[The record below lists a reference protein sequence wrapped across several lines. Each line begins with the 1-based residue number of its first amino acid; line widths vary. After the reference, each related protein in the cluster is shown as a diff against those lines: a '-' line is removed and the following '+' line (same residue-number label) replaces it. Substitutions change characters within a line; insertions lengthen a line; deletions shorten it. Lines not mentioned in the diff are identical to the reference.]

1 MTSINLVIFK
11 DTFFVTWMGWLAT
24 FLGFWLP
31 VYMAGLFGAGN
42 LTDAFFLALV
52 MINMVAGIV
61 INPINSVVV
70 PVFVDYRIK
79 EPGEA
84 GRIFGSSTLLLGL
97 ISLAAILVIVVL
109 VYARPFPQLLG
120 AQKEAVGLV
129 MNMTMKLLPMVP
141 AAIFATF
148 LAATYGSF
156 QKFGLSESIRG
167 VHYVLVL
174 VAMFLGHRAWGINSA
189 VIGHVV
195 GALAEVALAAW
206 LVRTLDFTPVYAWR
220 IHPALK
226 DMLRLSKYPMIGSCL
241 LQLNPFLDRLMS
253 LFTGQG
259 NASVLGYAEKV
270 ALIPLLL
277 LGTGFSSV
285 ILSHWSKYQT
295 LDQFDEVKHNFQ
307 TVVSLT
313 VFLFLPV
320 VLLILVFR
328 LEIVEIIFLRGRFTV
343 ADAELTAKVLA
354 ALILGSIP
362 YMVVMVQVN
371 VFLSQKNTLIPFLNG
386 LLNVGL
392 NITLNLALAFW
403 LNMGV
408 VGIGLSTSGTYLA
421 LCLFL
426 GHFLRRQGLHRF
438 SLRTLVE
445 GLRLIVAG
453 LATCLAAY
461 YINIFARTWMTEFSL
476 VPKTA
481 LLMTMLSV
489 GLVVY
494 FGVSWLIKKPEM
506 IMITAFLSG
515 KLRRTTAG

>member
-1 MTSINLVIFK
+1 
-11 DTFFVTWMGWLAT
+11 
-24 FLGFWLP
+24 
-31 VYMAGLFGAGN
+31 
-42 LTDAFFLALV
+42 
-52 MINMVAGIV
+52 
-61 INPINSVVV
+61 
-70 PVFVDYRIK
+70 
-79 EPGEA
+79 
-84 GRIFGSSTLLLGL
+84 
-97 ISLAAILVIVVL
+97 
-109 VYARPFPQLLG
+109 
-120 AQKEAVGLV
+120 
-129 MNMTMKLLPMVP
+129 
-141 AAIFATF
+141 
-148 LAATYGSF
+148 
-156 QKFGLSESIRG
+156 
-167 VHYVLVL
+167 
-174 VAMFLGHRAWGINSA
+174 
-189 VIGHVV
+189 
-195 GALAEVALAAW
+195 
-206 LVRTLDFTPVYAWR
+206 
-220 IHPALK
+220 
-226 DMLRLSKYPMIGSCL
+226 
-241 LQLNPFLDRLMS
+241 
-253 LFTGQG
+253 
-259 NASVLGYAEKV
+259 
-270 ALIPLLL
+270 
-277 LGTGFSSV
+277 
-285 ILSHWSKYQT
+285 HWSKYQT
-295 LDQFDEVKHNFQ
+295 LDQFDEVKQNFQ

-371 VFLSQKNTLIPFLNG
+371 VFLSQKNTRIPFLNG

-438 SLRTLVE
+438 SRRTLVE
-445 GLRLIVAG
+445 GLRLIIAG

-461 YINIFARTWMTEFSL
+461 YINIFARTWMMEFGL

-506 IMITAFLSG
+506 MMIKAFLSG